1 MTNGPRLCTTETPPG
16 ASYVGSGILLMR
28 TGVDAGEAPRFLLL
42 RGRDTGIWSFSK
54 GHPEEED
61 GGNPLRTALRETR
74 EETGYEVGR
83 DYTLVANTSIRLG
96 KRPYWVGIMRS
107 EAAARPRLAV
117 GEHSDAGWFTW
128 SEVGRLP
135 TNTDVRAWVKKAAVA
150 TSRFARLMAS
160 SGLGLSPGL
169 ESAAEPRRS
178 PEISSR
184 RPTHLTA
191 PACIAI

>member
-1 MTNGPRLCTTETPPG
+1 MRLG
-16 ASYVGSGILLMR
+16 AV
-28 TGVDAGEAPRFLLL
+28 AGEAPRFLLL

-83 DYTLVANTSIRLG
+83 DYTLIADTSIRLG
-96 KRPYWVGIMRS
+96 KRPYWVGIMTPT
-107 EAAARPRLAV
+107 AGFHPRLATC
-117 GEHSDAGWFTW
+117 EHSDSGWFTW

-150 TSRFARLMAS
+150 TSGFARLMTTA
-160 SGLGLSPGL
+160 GLGLVLAP
-169 ESAAEPRRS
+169 PS
-178 PEISSR
+178 PEFSSK

>member
-1 MTNGPRLCTTETPPG
+1 MTNGTRLCAAPAALQG
-16 ASYVGSGILLMR
+16 ATYVGSGILLMR
-28 TGVDAGEAPRFLLL
+28 MGASTGEPPRFLLL

-61 GGNPLRTALRETR
+61 GGDPLQTALRETR
-74 EETGYEVGR
+74 EETGYENCR
-83 DYTLVANTSIRLG
+83 DYTLIADTSIRLG
-96 KRPYWVGIMRS
+96 KRPYWVGIMTP
-107 EAAARPRLAV
+107 AAAVRPRLAV

-150 TSRFARLMAS
+150 TSGFARLMAS
-160 SGLGLSPGL
+160 SGLGLGL
-169 ESAAEPRRS
+169 EL

-184 RPTHLTA
+184 RSTHLSA